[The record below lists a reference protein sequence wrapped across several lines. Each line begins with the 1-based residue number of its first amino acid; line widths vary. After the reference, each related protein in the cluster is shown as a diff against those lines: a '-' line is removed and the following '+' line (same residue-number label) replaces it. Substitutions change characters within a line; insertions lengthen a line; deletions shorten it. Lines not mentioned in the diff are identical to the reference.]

1 MLMTG
6 CALCLNI
13 AAQNPPKVCTEEYVE
28 LMEVIGRLAGNTI
41 FTMNYAPAYQAD
53 IAEHF
58 AGAQEHPAV
67 QWMKAQIGKY
77 GIGYDAVPWLGA
89 HAVLAEGAAGSGEA
103 AAGGALVTSGSA
115 GRFELIPN
123 CDKKYKRWPTKAV
136 KEFLPLMYDFYV
148 STGFH
153 EFYEAHAGMYAAAVE
168 AFRANV
174 GNYIDTDWFA
184 SFFGND
190 GLDFTIIIGMNNGP
204 GSFGICRQKPGQKKE
219 MISVM
224 LYAEGKDG
232 KPVYK
237 RSSQEDLILVHE
249 FCHSYIEPQKS
260 CKKVATRLMKE
271 GWEKVG
277 ETYGKWNLTAE
288 ETLVRAAVIRYMI
301 DHGYSDEE
309 VRDEIKSQH
318 EYYGFTWLPDDVEWY
333 KGDIF
338 AIFEEL

>member
-1 MLMTG
+1 MIG
-6 CALCLNI
+6 CALAVN
-13 AAQNPPKVCTEEYVE
+13 AGAQNHPNVCTEEYVE
-28 LMEVIGRLAGNTI
+28 LMEIIGRLAGNTI

-58 AGAQEHPAV
+58 AGAQQHPAV

-89 HAVLAEGAAGSGEA
+89 HAVLVGGAAEA
-103 AAGGALVTSGSA
+103 DGIAE

-123 CDKKYKRWPTKAV
+123 CDKKYKRWPAKAV
-136 KEFLPLMYDFYV
+136 KEFLPLMYDFYMA
-148 STGFH
+148 TDFH
-153 EFYEAHAGMYAAAVE
+153 KFYLEHADMYAAAVE
-168 AFRANV
+168 TFRTNV
-174 GNYIDTDWFA
+174 GDFIDTDWFA
-184 SFFGND
+184 SYFGND

-204 GSFGICRQKPGQKKE
+204 GSFGISRQKPGQKKE

-249 FCHSYIEPQKS
+249 FCHSYIAPQKS

-271 GWEKVG
+271 SWEKVG

-301 DHGYSDEE
+301 DHGYSDED
-309 VRDEIKSQH
+309 VREEIKSQH
-318 EYYGFTWLPDDVEWY
+318 EFYGFTWLPDDIEWY

-338 AIFEEL
+338 AIFEELE